1 MNRRNCELFATVVQA
16 AHASRDLLALR
27 DEVRAVI
34 SDMREREMALWRE
47 EPHVGPCA
55 AALMLDGFASRLEIA
70 VGDAPRPAV
79 YRTPQAAPDAVLVNL
94 PISPPPDTAALQGLP
109 DDSTGAAPVVGAGL
123 SSKEG
128 RGHA

>member
-1 MNRRNCELFATVVQA
+1 MKPDADVNEI
-16 AHASRDLLALR
+16 
-27 DEVRAVI
+27 RAVI
-34 SDMREREMALWRE
+34 GEMRKRESSLWNAPG
-47 EPHVGPCA
+47 PHIGVFA
-55 AALMLDGFASRLEIA
+55 AATMLDGFASRLEIA

-79 YRTPQAAPDAVLVNL
+79 YRTPQAALDAVLENP